1 MGYIV
6 CVFLQLFLILFF
18 IKALQKKI
26 LQTLVALD
34 FDSSIL
40 NLHLQHC
47 VSQFVY
53 SMLTFK
59 QEDVE
64 YI

>member
-1 MGYIV
+1 M
-6 CVFLQLFLILFF
+6 
-18 IKALQKKI
+18 
-26 LQTLVALD
+26 LVALD

-47 VSQFVY
+47 VSQFVF